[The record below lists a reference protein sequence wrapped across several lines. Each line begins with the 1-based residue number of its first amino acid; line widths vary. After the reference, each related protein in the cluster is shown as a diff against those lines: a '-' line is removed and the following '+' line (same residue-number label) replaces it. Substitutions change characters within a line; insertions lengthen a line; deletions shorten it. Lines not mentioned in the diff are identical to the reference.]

1 MSLAEQCT
9 YRMVWSE
16 PDGDYVGLCAEM
28 PSLSWLAKSDEEAF
42 RGIKKVVR
50 GVLAD
55 MAKKGETIPEPLGT
69 KQYSG
74 SFKVR
79 IPPPLHRQLAIEAAE
94 IGASLNHLV
103 SIQLSK

>member
-1 MSLAEQCT
+1 MSQAAKYT
-9 YRMVWSE
+9 YRVFWSE
-16 PDGDYVGLCAEM
+16 QDGEYVALCAEM

-55 MAKKGETIPEPLGT
+55 MAKSGEPIPEPLGVR
-69 KQYSG
+69 QYSG
-74 SFKVR
+74 AFKVR

-94 IGASLNHLV
+94 TGVSLNRVV
-103 SIQLSK
+103 SMKLAR

>member
-1 MSLAEQCT
+1 MSLAEKYT
-9 YRMVWSE
+9 YRMFWSE
-16 PDGDYVGLCAEM
+16 QDGEYVGLCAEM

-94 IGASLNHLV
+94 IGVSLNRVV
-103 SIQLSK
+103 SMKLAR

>member
-1 MSLAEQCT
+1 MSLAEKYT
-9 YRMVWSE
+9 YRVFWSE
-16 PDGDYVGLCAEM
+16 QDGEYVGLCAEM

-55 MAKKGETIPEPLGT
+55 MAKKGEAIPEPLGVR
-69 KQYSG
+69 QYSG

-94 IGASLNHLV
+94 IGVSLNRVV
-103 SIQLSK
+103 SMKLAR